1 MPPDWAKWM
10 IAENEKDKQSAVQS
24 SEIFSQSTKDEISLL
39 DSKIE
44 KLMNAYLENA
54 LSLEEYRDA
63 KSALV
68 GSKQLLKE
76 KLSSFDKKS
85 HNRFELTEKFL
96 KNNIT
101 NMELAN
107 DKTNEENLHSF
118 QKVGSNFRIHNRTLL
133 FEPRGAW
140 KILAGFGFGADSA
153 ASPALRAGA
162 FFGENSSPEILRS
175 RTDSNRRGG
184 LNPLPL

>member
-1 MPPDWAKWM
+1 M
-10 IAENEKDKQSAVQS
+10 IEENKKDQSLTVQS
-24 SEIFSQSTKDEISLL
+24 SEIFSQTTKDEISLL

-44 KLMNAYLENA
+44 KLMSAYLESA

-76 KLSSFDKKS
+76 KLLAFEKKS

-96 KNNIT
+96 KDNIT
-101 NMELAN
+101 NAELAN
-107 DKTNEENLHSF
+107 EKTNEENLHLF
-118 QKVGSNFRIHNRTLL
+118 QKVGSNFKIHNRTVL

-175 RTDSNRRGG
+175 RADSNRRGV
-184 LNPLPL
+184 LKPLPL